1 MEAAKAKSFVGID
14 VSKDTLDV
22 CILPQKECFQIEN
35 TGDFQDL
42 RQRLKKLSPAL
53 IVLEASGGYEDAVY
67 RMLSAAG
74 LRVSRESAVN
84 LYHHRRSGGKRAKT
98 DKIDAEAIAHY
109 AQCYHETIRAQE
121 PRTEAQERL
130 RQLINRRADLVKMQT
145 AEKNRFSAPA
155 TIPEVKTSC
164 EWLIEMLQSEIQQL
178 EWAIQAEVDQQ
189 EILKVKQARLKTATG
204 IGELTASALLAWLPE
219 LGETQHKTIAALV
232 GVAPYHQE
240 SGQWQG
246 KRQISGGRTPL
257 RCLLY
262 MATLSAI
269 RHNPTLQDFYN
280 RLIQRGKAKKV
291 AIVACMRKLL
301 RILNAML
308 RNQQD
313 FQTT

>member
-1 MEAAKAKSFVGID
+1 MEAAEVKSFVGID

-42 RQRLKKLSPAL
+42 RQRLNKLSPAL
-53 IVLEASGGYEDAVY
+53 IVLEASGGYEDTVY
-67 RMLSAAG
+67 RMLSATG

-109 AQCYHETIRAQE
+109 AQCYHETIRAQK
-121 PRTEAQERL
+121 PRAESQERL
-130 RQLINRRADLVKMQT
+130 RQLLNRRADLVKMQT

-155 TIPEVKTSC
+155 TISEVKTSC
-164 EWLIEMLQSEIQQL
+164 EWLIEMLQSEIQQVEL
-178 EWAIQAEVDQQ
+178 AIQAEVDQQ
-189 EILKVKQARLKTATG
+189 EILKIKQARLKTATG
-204 IGELTASALLAWLPE
+204 IGSLTASALLAWLPE

-269 RHNPTLQDFYN
+269 RHNHYLKEFYN
-280 RLIQRGKAKKV
+280 RLVQCGKPKKV

-301 RILNAML
+301 RVLNAML
-308 RNQQD
+308 RKQED
-313 FQTT
+313 FQSA

>member
-1 MEAAKAKSFVGID
+1 
-14 VSKDTLDV
+14 
-22 CILPQKECFQIEN
+22 
-35 TGDFQDL
+35 
-42 RQRLKKLSPAL
+42 
-53 IVLEASGGYEDAVY
+53 
-67 RMLSAAG
+67 
-74 LRVSRESAVN
+74 
-84 LYHHRRSGGKRAKT
+84 
-98 DKIDAEAIAHY
+98 
-109 AQCYHETIRAQE
+109 
-121 PRTEAQERL
+121 L

-178 EWAIQAEVDQQ
+178 EWAIQAEINQQ
-189 EILKVKQARLKTATG
+189 EILKIKQARLKTATG

-269 RHNPTLQDFYN
+269 RHNHYLKEFYN
-280 RLIQRGKAKKV
+280 RLVQS
-291 AIVACMRKLL
+291 
-301 RILNAML
+301 
-308 RNQQD
+308 
-313 FQTT
+313 